1 MKRIPFVLLSRPAVP
16 DGPAAFRRPTHPVRR
31 CAVAIVVAAR
41 ILSAEPARAAG
52 PVGDAADTIFRGGT
66 VVTVDERQPE
76 VSALAVKDGRIVA
89 LGKETDVLAARRGPS
104 TEVVDLRGR
113 TLLPGFVEPHLHIS
127 LTAMVEDVA
136 LDLSNFALPYD
147 TIETIL
153 DKLRAR
159 RKTLPDGAWILAFG
173 VDPSRTEPLMAEL
186 NADLLD
192 AVSTTNPI
200 FVVNQ
205 SGHIAYVNHKAFE
218 EAGVT
223 DATPDPGNGG
233 VYVRDAKG
241 KLTGVLHEAPS
252 YAAFAKKM
260 SLASPETIADDYV
273 NTVRKMAATGITTS
287 SEIAM
292 GAVMPLEQEHAMVT
306 ALSHRPDFPLRI
318 RGYMYGTAIPK
329 GFDAIKPGEGDD
341 RFRMIGVKFIGD
353 GSTQGLTAAL
363 SKPYLYPPGTTS
375 TGTLNWKDD
384 ELLAAVKPWFD
395 RGWQLSIHANGD
407 RTVGQVLGVY
417 GKLLGDDP
425 NPAAR
430 RLRIEHFTVTTE
442 DEVEKAAKLGILP
455 SMTIGHV
462 NFWGEVFHDHV
473 LGDERASRIDPTG
486 SLEKRG
492 VRFSF
497 HSDSPVSP
505 YGPLQYVSTGASRLW
520 QKPPRK
526 VLGPEQRIAVDRA
539 IRAVTLDAAYAMFM
553 DDEVGSLEVG
563 KRADLVLLDANP
575 RSTDPDG
582 IARIRVLGTWVDGKP
597 AFTPGATRKTGG

>member
-1 MKRIPFVLLSRPAVP
+1 MNSTPPLPAPRPVGARRPDRTGASRAAAILVAGWLLSS
-16 DGPAAFRRPTHPVRR
+16 GPALATD
-31 CAVAIVVAAR
+31 
-41 ILSAEPARAAG
+41 
-52 PVGDAADTIFRGGT
+52 PVGEPADTIFRGGT
-66 VVTVDERQPE
+66 VVTVDEKQPE
-76 VSALAVKDGRIVA
+76 VEAIAVKNGRIVA
-89 LGKETDVLAARRGPS
+89 VGKEAEVLTARRGPS

-113 TLLPGFVEPHLHIS
+113 TLMPGFVEPHLHIS

-147 TIETIL
+147 TIDTIL
-153 DKLRAR
+153 AKLRAR
-159 RKTLPDGAWILAFG
+159 KASLPDGAWILAFG
-173 VDPSRTEPLMAEL
+173 VDPARTEPLMAEL
-186 NADLLD
+186 NAELLD
-192 AVSTTNPI
+192 TVSTTNPI

-233 VYVRDAKG
+233 VYVRDANG
-241 KLTGVLHEAPS
+241 KLTGVLHEPPS
-252 YAAFAKKM
+252 YSVFAKKM
-260 SLASPETIADDYV
+260 TLASPATIADDYMT
-273 NTVRKMAATGITTS
+273 TVRRMAATGITTS

-306 ALSHRPDFPLRI
+306 ELSHRPDFPIRV

-329 GFDAIKPGEGDD
+329 GFDAIKPGDGDD

-363 SKPYLYPPGTTS
+363 NQPYRYPKGTTS
-375 TGTLNWKDD
+375 TGALNWKDED
-384 ELLAAVKPWFD
+384 LFAAAKPWFE

-407 RTVGQVLGVY
+407 RAIGQALQVY
-417 GKLLGDDP
+417 GKLLGGSP
-425 NPAAR
+425 SPAAR

-442 DEVEKAAKLGILP
+442 DEVDRAAKLGVLP

-462 NFWGEVFHDHV
+462 NFWGQVFHDHV

-539 IRAVTLDAAYAMFM
+539 IRAVTLDAAHAMFM

-582 IARIRVLGTWVDGKP
+582 IARIKVLGTWVEGKQ
-597 AFTPGATRKTGG
+597 AFAGDAAR